1 MVLRAGDITWFDPNW
16 YQTHQLENHTDD
28 FCCTI
33 QGFQYGEEDSIH
45 WPYMQYKGAQE
56 RIHHFLPVSDFVFA
70 DMRAALVAEYS
81 AHLAGESAGAAAA
94 ADVGPILNPTTVT
107 PLEQTCGA
115 PALAA
120 APMAVS
126 LTACAGGEAP
136 HGRLLRQLSPS
147 TPLAVSDDLVMS
159 ATAVAGKFFEEFPS
173 EIMYYI

>member
-1 MVLRAGDITWFDPNW
+1 M
-16 YQTHQLENHTDD
+16 
-28 FCCTI
+28 
-33 QGFQYGEEDSIH
+33 
-45 WPYMQYKGAQE
+45 
-56 RIHHFLPVSDFVFA
+56 SDFVFA

-81 AHLAGESAGAAAA
+81 AHLAGKSAGAAGAA
-94 ADVGPILNPTTVT
+94 NVGPGLNPSINPNISPAALP
-107 PLEQTCGA
+107 PLEQTCGGA
-115 PALAA
+115 ALAA

-136 HGRLLRQLSPS
+136 AGQLLRQLSPS